1 MRSLSWIEAEL
12 TRLLKA
18 KKYQGVSGAE
28 DQLNEG
34 PVDWETDQNGS
45 QLVFKHI
52 KGKFDSIWFSSLP
65 LRDMMETTKELL
77 KLDALI
83 GKNPFERTLPKVGA

>member
-1 MRSLSWIEAEL
+1 M
-12 TRLLKA
+12 
-18 KKYQGVSGAE
+18 SGAE
-28 DQLNEG
+28 DQLNKG

-45 QLVFKHI
+45 QLVLWNS
-52 KGKFDSIWFSSLP
+52 SISREGLEGSGFSIP